1 MKRKCF
7 KYKLHII
14 IKAHNRTQ
22 NQNEEKPIKKQQK
35 IIYTHKNMEFR
46 MEKEDIIMS
55 FKGMDLALYN
65 RNSKWE

>member
-1 MKRKCF
+1 MKRQCF
-7 KYKLHII
+7 NYKLHII
-14 IKAHNRTQ
+14 IKAHNSTQ

-35 IIYTHKNMEFR
+35 IIYIYKNMEFR

-65 RNSKWE
+65 RNSK